1 MVRYLTGLSPL
12 TNAVFGPVYGWAVLI
27 LLAIAV
33 AQQLTQARRTSRAQT
48 GVASRKSALPPLRV
62 IEPAASVS
70 HVSVLPIS

>member
-1 MVRYLTGLSPL
+1 VTGLSPL

-33 AQQLTQARRTSRAQT
+33 AQQLTQARTRLAQT
-48 GVASRKSALPPLRV
+48 GVASRKAALPPLRV

-70 HVSVLPIS
+70 HASVLPIS